1 MPRHIAPELWI
12 LSNWKYLWKVLQVC
26 VRIELET
33 NDISCADWCCAKW
46 STLTP
51 YFGSHPCIYVQEL
64 GNPHLNQNW
73 LDLDSSALR
82 SSKETACASTS
93 ATFGFQTREEK
104 SSEEMANK
112 IILCFALC
120 VLFHAIDVESR
131 PRKLSYGCLFKQSFI
146 IKVFLVAKAK
156 KLSAFRIL
164 EW

>member
-1 MPRHIAPELWI
+1 M
-12 LSNWKYLWKVLQVC
+12 
-26 VRIELET
+26 
-33 NDISCADWCCAKW
+33 
-46 STLTP
+46 
-51 YFGSHPCIYVQEL
+51 QEL
-64 GNPHLNQNW
+64 GNPYLNPNW
-73 LDLDSSALR
+73 LGLDSRARR

-93 ATFGFQTREEK
+93 TFGFQTRERK

-156 KLSAFRIL
+156 ELSAFRIL
-164 EW
+164 E

>member
-1 MPRHIAPELWI
+1 M
-12 LSNWKYLWKVLQVC
+12 
-26 VRIELET
+26 
-33 NDISCADWCCAKW
+33 
-46 STLTP
+46 
-51 YFGSHPCIYVQEL
+51 QEL

-164 EW
+164 E